1 MSVRMV
7 ALGWD
12 WYPYGYR
19 RVAADGAPVKAFP
32 PELARLARGAV
43 DAAYGE
49 AVDAIAGAAGYEPD
63 IAIVNHYP
71 HGAKMGLH
79 QDRDERTDAPVVS
92 LSLGDTC
99 LFRLG
104 NTRTRTRPWTDLE
117 LRSGDLLVFGGPA
130 RFAYHGV
137 VRTLPGT
144 ADPALGL
151 TGRLQHHRPPVG
163 SVTAAL
169 SASVCGAFG
178 VRAVLAVSV
187 WGAGGAPLRCWR
199 CPVAALAVP
208 RLRCSRCPGG
218 APTSACSKRWVLVRV
233 NRWRGAGSRGMPWLA
248 EGFDWAGEFD
258 RTGVGS
264 RAGISV
270 RVGHPERK
278 RTHGYPCRRTRRAA
292 GP

>member
-1 MSVRMV
+1 MLVPGWLDADAQLRLVAACREWARPPAGMHTVRMPSGAMMSVRMV
-7 ALGWD
+7 GLGLD

-32 PELARLARGAV
+32 PELARLARSAV
-43 DAAYGE
+43 AEAYGE
-49 AVDAIAGAAGYEPD
+49 AAGDIAGAAGYEPD

-104 NTRTRTRPWTDLE
+104 NTETRTRPWTDLE

-151 TGRLQHHRPPVG
+151 SGRLNI
-163 SVTAAL
+163 T
-169 SASVCGAFG
+169 
-178 VRAVLAVSV
+178 VRRSGL
-187 WGAGGAPLRCWR
+187 
-199 CPVAALAVP
+199 
-208 RLRCSRCPGG
+208 
-218 APTSACSKRWVLVRV
+218 
-233 NRWRGAGSRGMPWLA
+233 
-248 EGFDWAGEFD
+248 
-258 RTGVGS
+258 
-264 RAGISV
+264 
-270 RVGHPERK
+270 
-278 RTHGYPCRRTRRAA
+278 
-292 GP
+292 